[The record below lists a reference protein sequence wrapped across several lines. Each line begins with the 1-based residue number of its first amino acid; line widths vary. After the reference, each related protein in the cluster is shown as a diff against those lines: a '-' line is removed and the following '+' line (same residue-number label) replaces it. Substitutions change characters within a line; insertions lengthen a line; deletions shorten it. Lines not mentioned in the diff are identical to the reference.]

1 MVGRLHLYGMPTQV
15 YSRRNNFPAIY
26 LPGQH
31 TNQSTCKTIS
41 IPNKDLK
48 SIFDLIS
55 DPQTSG
61 GLLVSLPE
69 EQAWRLVK
77 KLHAQSLPGA
87 IVGEA
92 RARQEW
98 DVVID

>member
-1 MVGRLHLYGMPTQV
+1 MNPHLSVEPSAKQALV
-15 YSRRNNFPAIY
+15 
-26 LPGQH
+26 
-31 TNQSTCKTIS
+31 
-41 IPNKDLK
+41 
-48 SIFDLIS
+48 DLIS